1 MAVKITDANGAK
13 INLKSSM
20 DNGEAVVHHN
30 IDKLPGTSEADIAAI
45 KAAIEILDNAISGTE
60 MQVDIQTISVPTAT
74 YNGQKTVTSH
84 GTAEALGSSQAILS
98 GVRVKALSTN
108 TGNVYV
114 GNSSVDSSNGF
125 VLAAGESDFWAVANI
140 ATLYI
145 DSDVDGEGVCYHAE

>member
-1 MAVKITDANGAK
+1 MTVTVKDANGTLV
-13 INLKSSM
+13 NLKSST

-30 IDKLPGTSEADIAAI
+30 IDELPGTVEADIAAI
-45 KAAIEILDNAISGTE
+45 KTAVEILDNAISGSE
-60 MQVDIQTISVPTAT
+60 MQVDIQAITMPTAT

-108 TGNVYV
+108 TGNIYV
-114 GNSSVDSSNGF
+114 GNSSVDSSNGYI
-125 VLAAGESDFWAVANI
+125 LAAGESDFWSVANI

-145 DSDVDGEGVCYHAE
+145 DSDVDGEGVCWFAS